1 MGFLIRLVACSL
13 VAFLIAVY
21 INQQES
27 HQSSLYDEWILEA
40 ARQWNV
46 DPHLIK
52 AVIWRESQFNPRK
65 IGKARERGL
74 MQVTPIAGQEYA
86 AAIGLKRFREE
97 NLSDPRTGIMA
108 GAWYLSRALARW
120 EDRDNPVPF
129 ALAEYNAGRSRA
141 LRWAADQ
148 AGKKTGATEFQE
160 AISYP
165 GTKAYVQSI
174 LERYEQYRAEND
186 FGVAIPRAR
195 AATAPASR

>member
-1 MGFLIRLVACSL
+1 MGFLIRLVACLL

-52 AVIWRESQFNPRK
+52 SVIWRESQFNPRK

-86 AAIGLKRFREE
+86 TAIGLKRFREE
-97 NLSDPRTGIMA
+97 NLSDPRMGIMA

-141 LRWAADQ
+141 ALGRRSDRQ
-148 AGKKTGATEFQE
+148 KTGATEFLQ

-165 GTKAYVQSI
+165 GTKAYVNRSSRGNNTAPKMISVSPYQ
-174 LERYEQYRAEND
+174 
-186 FGVAIPRAR
+186 GR
-195 AATAPASR
+195 AATAPAAR